1 MNRGQKTILVLL
13 SSGEDYSMQ
22 KFAGIQRYANRM
34 GWHIQMVGYSER
46 DGGAY
51 RIERSPLG
59 SGVAGLLEFWHPAG
73 CIVDCGRFPEAINS
87 SEFGDCPTVFLD
99 HHPKSSRGRTGYV
112 FSDVES
118 VAALAARELMYSGYG
133 NYAYFPFVEDLD
145 WSRGRGAAFARYI
158 GINRKRMC
166 KVSYPKGVALDHGLH
181 EAISA
186 RLSKLPKPCGIF
198 AANDLIAEAVLV
210 ACTRLGISVPDEVA
224 VVGVDNATYICEN
237 CQPTISSVSRDFDNA
252 GWIAAELLDDLMAHP
267 RKRTATARYKAYG
280 VTRRASSRFV
290 AGGDRRVAKAMEYI
304 RKHACERIVP
314 MDVVREMGCS
324 RRLAD
329 MLFKKVTGH
338 TLHDEIHATRL
349 NRVKELLRNPKIDV
363 SALPDL
369 CGYASLVDLR
379 RVFKRLTGMT
389 VREYQKRG

>member
-59 SGVAGLLEFWHPAG
+59 SGVSGLLEFWHPAG
-73 CIVDCGRFPEAINS
+73 CIVDCGRFPELINP

-112 FSDVES
+112 FSDTES

-166 KVSYPKGVALDHGLH
+166 ERPGRNKMTVEDVRLFTEQLGIRTDLDLRMLLETGGLTESPLGAGVRYVQRESECYRGIFHRHGMKAMAENFRVFCNRENYPIYFHCRDGADRTGALAYVLNGILGVSRQELETDWESTFYPMVPDDNPDKGYWR
-181 EAISA
+181 
-186 RLSKLPKPCGIF
+186 RLSHLDQGFSKYGKNG
-198 AANDLIAEAVLV
+198 D
-210 ACTRLGISVPDEVA
+210 SW
-224 VVGVDNATYICEN
+224 
-237 CQPTISSVSRDFDNA
+237 SRR
-252 GWIAAELLDDLMAHP
+252 IELYLQDC
-267 RKRTATARYKAYG
+267 G
-280 VTRRASSRFV
+280 VTEAEMRAFREIV
-290 AGGDRRVAKAMEYI
+290 L
-304 RKHACERIVP
+304 ER
-314 MDVVREMGCS
+314 
-324 RRLAD
+324 
-329 MLFKKVTGH
+329 
-338 TLHDEIHATRL
+338 
-349 NRVKELLRNPKIDV
+349 
-363 SALPDL
+363 
-369 CGYASLVDLR
+369 
-379 RVFKRLTGMT
+379 
-389 VREYQKRG
+389 